1 MTSAIDA
8 EDTVPANSADLWPQ
22 VRAVQRRWP
31 VMQVL
36 ALAILV
42 IVATATLPGFLGA
55 TSIRLVLS
63 LAALAGMASV
73 GQTILILLGG
83 FDLSVAGFIVGGAL
97 MVTQVAAD
105 YHWSFGLALV
115 IALAGAGLLGGL
127 AGFVCW
133 RFTINPLIITLAI
146 GTVGVGLSQTMI
158 PGGLTYGAG
167 APPWLISLT
176 NPASDTFGSPLPPM
190 VSMWIVVFIL
200 VMTFLHKT
208 VSGRRLL
215 ATGANRRSAEY
226 SLIKTG
232 KLWTLG
238 FAFSAMMSVLVGLL
252 VAGSGGQIITGA
264 GDPYLFQSA
273 VAVIV
278 GGTVFGGPGDYGRT
292 VVGALFVTVLN
303 TILLGNGANA
313 AGQQIIYGLA
323 ILVSVSVYMRE
334 KRLRDQ
340 F

>member
-1 MTSAIDA
+1 
-8 EDTVPANSADLWPQ
+8 
-22 VRAVQRRWP
+22 
-31 VMQVL
+31 
-36 ALAILV
+36 
-42 IVATATLPGFLGA
+42 
-55 TSIRLVLS
+55 
-63 LAALAGMASV
+63 
-73 GQTILILLGG
+73 
-83 FDLSVAGFIVGGAL
+83 
-97 MVTQVAAD
+97 
-105 YHWSFGLALV
+105 
-115 IALAGAGLLGGL
+115 
-127 AGFVCW
+127 
-133 RFTINPLIITLAI
+133 
-146 GTVGVGLSQTMI
+146 
-158 PGGLTYGAG
+158 
-167 APPWLISLT
+167 
-176 NPASDTFGSPLPPM
+176 
-190 VSMWIVVFIL
+190 MWIVVFVL

-278 GGTVFGGPGDYGRT
+278 GGTVFGGPGSYGRT
-292 VVGALFVTVLN
+292 VIGALFVTVLN